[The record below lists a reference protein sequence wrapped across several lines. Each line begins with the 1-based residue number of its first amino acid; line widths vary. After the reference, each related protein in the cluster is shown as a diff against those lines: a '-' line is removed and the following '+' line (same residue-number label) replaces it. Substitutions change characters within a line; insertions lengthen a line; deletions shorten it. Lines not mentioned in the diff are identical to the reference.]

1 MAGSRA
7 AGVPCSCHDPW
18 RSRMRIMKRTRVVP
32 VDLLLAAMALA
43 FVVLASPAAAATP
56 CVALGEY
63 YTFAQQCAVGHGAD
77 SGWLS
82 LLLLQAALV
91 GGTLGVVALRR
102 YVLRRDWTGGASRR

>member
-1 MAGSRA
+1 
-7 AGVPCSCHDPW
+7 
-18 RSRMRIMKRTRVVP
+18 MKRTHVNP

-43 FVVLASPAAAATP
+43 FVFLATPAAAAAP

-63 YTFAQQCAVGHGAD
+63 YTFAQQCAAANAAD
-77 SGWLS
+77 SGWLA

-102 YVLRRDWTGGASRR
+102 HVLRRDWTTGAAPRR